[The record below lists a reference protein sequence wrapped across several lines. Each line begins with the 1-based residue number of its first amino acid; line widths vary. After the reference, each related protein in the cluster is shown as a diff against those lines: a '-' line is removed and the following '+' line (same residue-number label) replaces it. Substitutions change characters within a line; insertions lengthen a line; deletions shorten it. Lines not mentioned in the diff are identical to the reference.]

1 MKTTDS
7 CHTRSEKTGI
17 IALSPKFSLM
27 GINRQA
33 CRMLGIAPAPGTDCP
48 LEKIVDT
55 KSLKTAGRVFTDV
68 MEKKTPV
75 KDVFICLVNAAGRPF
90 HCTVSALPL
99 MSGRDLAI
107 GVILSFKVM
116 ESQKPAGSSSC
127 LTYLPRLGYQGVVD
141 SLPEGV
147 FSIDREW
154 RVITFNKT
162 AETLTGHAR
171 DDIIGKYCWQVFQSG
186 SCQHCC
192 PLADIFKNGRSCENQ
207 EMTIQTHTG
216 SARKIRF
223 NAGPLT
229 SADGRVVGAVE
240 SFRLLPLKKK
250 TQRPS
255 LEAFTFQ
262 GMISKNMAM
271 KSLFAMLKDVAAS
284 QADVLITGESG
295 TGKELVARAIHSLS
309 HPDAKSFVAVNCSAL
324 PETLLESELFGH
336 EKGAFTG
343 ADNMKQGRFELAGNG
358 TLFLDEIGELK
369 PGLQVKLLRVLEQK
383 EFERVGGSSS
393 IKLSARV
400 IAATNQD
407 LDKALACGSF
417 REDLYYRLR
426 TIPLRVPPLRERIED
441 IPLLVDHF
449 INTFN
454 RKYDKTVRLVDPKVM
469 DFFKKYHWP
478 GNIRELE
485 RCMEHAFVFVRGPIF
500 FPRYLPEI
508 EDFSIPE
515 SIGPDE
521 KNHPDEN
528 SLLWALK
535 KADGNRAQ
543 AAKLL
548 TISRTSLWRKM
559 KGAGLIQARKI
570 L

>member
-1 MKTTDS
+1 MKRADTP
-7 CHTRSEKTGI
+7 HIRSDKTGI
-17 IALSPKFSLM
+17 IALSLEFSVM

-33 CRMLGIAPAPGTDCP
+33 CRMLEIAPAPGTDCP

-55 KSLKTAGRVFTDV
+55 KSLAAAGRLFADAI
-68 MEKKTPV
+68 EKKAPV
-75 KDVFICLVNAAGRPF
+75 KDAVICLVNASGRPF
-90 HCTVSALPL
+90 HCHVSALPL
-99 MSGRDLAI
+99 MSKHQSAI
-107 GVILSFKVM
+107 GVILSFKAIDVQNRA
-116 ESQKPAGSSSC
+116 ETSPPS

-154 RVITFNKT
+154 RVNGFNKT

-186 SCQHCC
+186 SCQHNC
-192 PLADIFKNGRSCENQ
+192 PLADIFKNGRSWENQ
-207 EMTIQTHTG
+207 ETTIRTHTG
-216 SARKIRF
+216 SVRKIRF
-223 NAGPLT
+223 NAGPLKT
-229 SADGRVVGAVE
+229 ADGRVVGAVE
-240 SFRLLPLKKK
+240 SFRLLPMKKENK
-250 TQRPS
+250 RPS
-255 LEAFTFQ
+255 LDAFTFQ
-262 GMISKNMAM
+262 GMIGKNAAM
-271 KSLFAMLKDVAAS
+271 TSLFAMLRDVAAS

-295 TGKELVARAIHSLS
+295 TGKELVARAIHTLS
-309 HPDAKSFVAVNCSAL
+309 HPDAKTFVAVNCSAL

-343 ADNMKQGRFELAGNG
+343 ADQMKQGRFELAGNG

-369 PGLQVKLLRVLEQK
+369 PALQVKLLRVLEQK
-383 EFERVGGSSS
+383 EFERVGGSSP
-393 IKLSARV
+393 ITLFARV

-407 LDKALACGSF
+407 LDKAMACGRF

-454 RKYDKTVRLVDPKVM
+454 LKYDKNVRLVDPKVM
-469 DFFKKYHWP
+469 DFFKTYHWP

-485 RCMEHAFVFVRGPIF
+485 RCMEHAFVFVRGPII
-500 FPRYLPEI
+500 FPRYLPEM
-508 EDFSIPE
+508 EDFTGQKPP
-515 SIGPDE
+515 GPG
-521 KNHPDEN
+521 KKINPDQEN
-528 SLLWALK
+528 LVWALE

-559 KGAGLIQARKI
+559 KGAGLI
-570 L
+570 

>member
-1 MKTTDS
+1 MKTADTR
-7 CHTRSEKTGI
+7 HTRSDTTGI
-17 IALSPKFSLM
+17 IALSPKFSVM

-33 CRMLGIAPAPGTDCP
+33 CRMLGIAPSPGTDCP
-48 LEKIVDT
+48 LEKIVD
-55 KSLKTAGRVFTDV
+55 KKFLAAAGRLFADA

-75 KDVFICLVNAAGRPF
+75 KDAVICLVNAAGRPF
-90 HCTVSALPL
+90 HCKVSALPL
-99 MSGRDLAI
+99 MSKHQSAI
-107 GVILSFKVM
+107 GVILSFRVS
-116 ESQKPAGSSSC
+116 EAQKPAGLSRSS
-127 LTYLPRLGYQGVVD
+127 LTYLPRLGYQGVLD

-154 RVITFNKT
+154 RVNGFNKT

-186 SCQHCC
+186 SCQHNC

-207 EMTIQTHTG
+207 ETTILTHTG
-216 SARKIRF
+216 SVRKIRF
-223 NAGPLT
+223 NAGPLKT
-229 SADGRVVGAVE
+229 ADGSVVGAVE
-240 SFRLLPLKKK
+240 SFRLLPMKKENK
-250 TQRPS
+250 RPS
-255 LEAFTFQ
+255 LDAFTFQ

-271 KSLFAMLKDVAAS
+271 KSLFAMLRDVATS

-295 TGKELVARAIHSLS
+295 TGKELVARAIHTLS
-309 HPDAKSFVAVNCSAL
+309 HPDTKTFVAVNCSAL

-343 ADNMKQGRFELAGNG
+343 ADQMKQGRFELAGNG

-369 PGLQVKLLRVLEQK
+369 PALQVKLLRVLEQK
-383 EFERVGGSSS
+383 EFERVGGSSP
-393 IKLSARV
+393 IKLFARV

-454 RKYDKTVRLVDPKVM
+454 RKYDKNVRLVDPKVM

-485 RCMEHAFVFVRGPIF
+485 RCMEHAFVFVRGPII

-508 EDFSIPE
+508 ADLTVQETT
-515 SIGPDE
+515 GPGK
-521 KNHPDEN
+521 KNKPDQEN
-528 SLLWALK
+528 LLWALE
-535 KADGNRAQ
+535 KADGNRTQ

-548 TISRTSLWRKM
+548 TISRTSLWRRM
-559 KGAGLIQARKI
+559 KGAGLI
-570 L
+570 